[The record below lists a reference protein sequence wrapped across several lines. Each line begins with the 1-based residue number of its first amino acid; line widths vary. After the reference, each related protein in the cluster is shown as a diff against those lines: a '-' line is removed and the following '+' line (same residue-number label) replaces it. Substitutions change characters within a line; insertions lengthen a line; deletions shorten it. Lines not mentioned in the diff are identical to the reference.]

1 MLIIQLI
8 NGYLLYLVLRT
19 LPGTL
24 RTPRSVGHGL
34 SNQQY
39 GPARERERTFTRQLD
54 AIVNVLGVQRRK
66 SWNAHKVF
74 REEVRLEL
82 GLED

>member
-1 MLIIQLI
+1 M
-8 NGYLLYLVLRT
+8 
-19 LPGTL
+19 
-24 RTPRSVGHGL
+24 

-39 GPARERERTFTRQLD
+39 GPARERERTFTRQLG

-66 SWNAHKVF
+66 SWNAYKVF

-82 GLED
+82 GLEK